1 MLHKQRVPCDGS
13 ASCWNKIPKKAGRNS
28 VMSHYS
34 NCCWTPV
41 PPGRSLFQFLPGLR
55 GCSFTSLPP
64 SALMLRQTPNNSS
77 LTCYQTASLIPF
89 PSLKGLC
96 QMDKRPV
103 WCGELSTSPFPTLS
117 LTKLLRSPAPDV
129 MLHSP
134 NPKPASQPLLR
145 RVPATFI
152 CKAESPAVGGE
163 KL

>member
-1 MLHKQRVPCDGS
+1 MDQLHAGIKSPRRRAGIL
-13 ASCWNKIPKKAGRNS
+13 SCRITLIAA
-28 VMSHYS
+28 
-34 NCCWTPV
+34 
-41 PPGRSLFQFLPGLR
+41 GLR
-55 GCSFTSLPP
+55 SRRVAVCFNFYRVCVAAPSPRSP